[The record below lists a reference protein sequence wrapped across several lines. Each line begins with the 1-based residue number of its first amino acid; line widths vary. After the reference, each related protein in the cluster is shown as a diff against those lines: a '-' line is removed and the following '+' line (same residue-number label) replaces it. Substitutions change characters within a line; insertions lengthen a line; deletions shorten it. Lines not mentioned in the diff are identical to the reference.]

1 MLKLTYFL
9 SSRPPFVCFGFC
21 GRRRVARRSWCKFLH
36 SVEYVGFVDD
46 WSSSTGG
53 DGTDD
58 NDDGG
63 GGSTPLRESRWT
75 VGVRGLRF
83 R

>member
-1 MLKLTYFL
+1 LF
-9 SSRPPFVCFGFC
+9 FWVAG
-21 GRRRVARRSWCKFLH
+21 GVVARRSWCKFLH

-53 DGTDD
+53 KDGTTDD
-58 NDDGG
+58 DDDGG